1 MLCTTVQPNEEEEV
15 VTLLPEEIAVLEL
28 IDLQDLEQEQAAAV
42 LGVSR
47 KTIWRDIHETHRK
60 IADALIH
67 GKSIQMA
74 GCTRELEGYC
84 PQSNLDICPKRKGVG
99 FVQKHRFY
107 HAENVKIHPRPRAS
121 EDLPKPTLL
130 NIYAHMS
137 NYGTTTGLYR
147 MKSMPQINR
156 TG

>member
-1 MLCTTVQPNEEEEV
+1 MNRSIEGGPSARCYAPQCSPNEEDEV

-67 GKSIQMA
+67 GKIIRMA
-74 GCTRELEGYC
+74 GCTRILEGHC
-84 PQSNLDICPKRKGVG
+84 PQRNKDLCPKKGGGRCPKIPIPPCGNSNESSGPPVG
-99 FVQKHRFY
+99 
-107 HAENVKIHPRPRAS
+107 
-121 EDLPKPTLL
+121 
-130 NIYAHMS
+130 
-137 NYGTTTGLYR
+137 
-147 MKSMPQINR
+147 
-156 TG
+156 